1 MNNSGSGRRVGV
13 AITLKELMQGSFEL
27 YGKSISDGRPNIRD
41 FGPAPGPGV
50 AMKRN
55 EARKKQT
62 DDTKKNRK
70 KDDSQEEA
78 APHANPQNPD
88 RAILS
93 KGRNYNQN
101 GATYI
106 RGSRPAEYSTF
117 PHLGPAA
124 FQADVQ
130 SRASI
135 TQPSN
140 FNPTLSGVSQPYT
153 WRGHHLLPGEAFYT
167 EDSTGKPIFDK
178 TENFDILLQTP
189 YDIDHGHNVILLP
202 YEAWAVP
209 VHALIHHPNQH
220 NDYSREVLQRL
231 KSIDNEI
238 DTLRG
243 QGKKHEAIVAD
254 VFNQLK
260 DLETDLWNDIIDE
273 SRSAVRSAAEGQLYD
288 GPWCRWKTQDGREYI
303 WPSLW

>member
-1 MNNSGSGRRVGV
+1 MNNSSGGRRAGV
-13 AITLKELMQGSFEL
+13 AMTLKELMQGTFEL
-27 YGKSISDGRPNIRD
+27 YGKVVSDGRPNIRN
-41 FGPAPGPGV
+41 FGPAPGSGG

-62 DDTKKNRK
+62 DDTKKRK
-70 KDDSQEEA
+70 KDASQEEA
-78 APHANPQNPD
+78 APHANPQYPK
-88 RAILS
+88 RASLS
-93 KGRNYNQN
+93 KGTQYNKN
-101 GATYI
+101 GASYI
-106 RGSRPAEYSTF
+106 RGSRPTEYNTY

-135 TQPSN
+135 TQPGN
-140 FNPTLSGVSQPYT
+140 FNPSLSGVSQPYA
-153 WRGHHLLPGEAFYT
+153 WRGHHLIPGEAFYT
-167 EDSTGKPIFDK
+167 EDSTGKPIFDEP
-178 TENFDILLQTP
+178 ENFDILLQTP

-209 VHALIHHPNQH
+209 VHALICHPNNH
-220 NDYSREVLQRL
+220 NDYSRDVIQRL

-243 QGKKHEAIVAD
+243 QATEHEAIVAN
-254 VFNQLK
+254 VFSQLK
-260 DLETDLWNDIIDE
+260 DLESDLWEDLLDE
-273 SRSAVRSAAEGQLYD
+273 SRSAVRSAAEGELYE
-288 GPWCRWKTQDGREYI
+288 GPWCRWKTQDDKEYV